1 LHPAT
6 KVHGIMTTLE
16 SLSGS
21 QRELLVLR
29 HAKSDQGLGL
39 VDFDRP
45 LNRRGQKAA
54 RRMGQWLGQSL
65 KGTLD
70 RVICSPAMRT
80 RETAQLLLE
89 AMGHDGLEIQWQQ
102 AIYEASRQQLLA
114 LLATLPADARRVLLI
129 GHNPGLEELLLWL
142 VGGRLVV
149 PEGAKLLPTAALAW
163 LELPQDWRLL
173 KPGCA
178 RLRLL
183 MRPETLIS
191 IQGS

>member
-1 LHPAT
+1 
-6 KVHGIMTTLE
+6 MTTLE

-21 QRELLVLR
+21 QCELLLLR
-29 HAKSDQGLGL
+29 HAKSDHGLGL

-45 LNRRGQKAA
+45 LNQRGQKAA
-54 RRMGQWLGQSL
+54 RRMGQWLGQLL
-65 KGTLD
+65 KGQLD
-70 RVICSPAMRT
+70 RVVCSPAMRT

-89 AMGHDGLEIQWQQ
+89 AMGHDGLEVQWQQ

-142 VGGRLVV
+142 VGRRLVV

-163 LELPQDWRLL
+163 LELPQDWCLL

-183 MRPETLIS
+183 MHPETLSS

>member
-1 LHPAT
+1 
-6 KVHGIMTTLE
+6 MTTLE
-16 SLSGS
+16 SLSG

-29 HAKSDQGLGL
+29 HAKSDHGLGL

-45 LNRRGQKAA
+45 LNQRGQKAA
-54 RRMGQWLGQSL
+54 RRMGQWLGQLL
-65 KGTLD
+65 KGTTGC

-89 AMGHDGLEIQWQQ
+89 AMGYDGLEIQWQQ

-149 PEGAKLLPTAALAW
+149 PEGVKLLPTAALAW
-163 LELPQDWRLL
+163 LELPQDWCLL